1 MRIYLVRHG
10 ESVDRI
16 PGMPDS
22 ARHLSAR
29 GRVEFRG
36 MAHRFRDAGA
46 LPTRIFT
53 SPFVRAV
60 QTAEILAET
69 LRYDG
74 EVAVAAQLSPGFD
87 LEGLNAVLDGSPGEP
102 EIAFVGHEPDL
113 GAVLS
118 RLLALPGGYA
128 MRKGSIAAL
137 DLPDF
142 GDRLRAAFAWLLA
155 GDRRIEDPAM
165 LSPRE

>member
-1 MRIYLVRHG
+1 MRIYLVRHA
-10 ESVDRI
+10 ESVDRV

-22 ARHLSAR
+22 ARCLSAR
-29 GRVEFRG
+29 GRVSFRE
-36 MAHRFRDAGA
+36 MARRFRETGA

-60 QTAEILAET
+60 QTAEILSEA

-74 EVAVAAQLSPGFD
+74 EVAVAPQLSPGFD
-87 LEGLNAVLDGSPGEP
+87 MEGLNVVLDGFSGER
-102 EIAFVGHEPDL
+102 EIAFIGHEPDL
-113 GAVLS
+113 GDILT
-118 RLLALPGGYA
+118 RLLSLPRGYA

-137 DLPDF
+137 DLPDT
-142 GDRLRAAFAWLLA
+142 GNRLRAGFSWLLV

-165 LSPRE
+165 LTP